1 MTKCKELRANIPL
14 DSKFTKCKYLQMTF
28 ANVIDQLGGS
38 ARVAEL
44 LSVPP
49 GTAAAMKSRDSIHPK
64 YWSRIVEAARAR
76 GVKGV
81 SLQVLADLAARQ
93 ERAA

>member
-1 MTKCKELRANIPL
+1 
-14 DSKFTKCKYLQMTF
+14 MTF

-49 GTAAAMKSRDSIHPK
+49 GTAAAMKSRNSIHPK
-64 YWSRIVEAARAR
+64 YWSRIVGAAREQR
-76 GVKGV
+76 VKGV
-81 SLQVLADLAARQ
+81 SYELLADLAARH
-93 ERAA
+93 ERRGAA